1 MILGKHT
8 VFPYKNAIHEKVDS
22 VFCVIFR
29 TLIRSEERHVV
40 YREMHQRFPGYR
52 FCAHIQIYVEK

>member
-40 YREMHQRFPGYR
+40 SREMHQPYLCIV
-52 FCAHIQIYVEK
+52 FCSHI